1 MYGYNNNYKIKLT
14 EIEMEE
20 KYVKELDIEM
30 KEILDDTPIEEVIDY
45 YFKLLINVNIQKLNN
60 KVDIKETKTMVK
72 ERGYEVGCLV
82 QAVKYH
88 LEEKANKKLE
98 DGEIIEDYMGKL
110 DNGGAEFEGVD
121 TELIAVIDKEAE
133 IGEAEKNL
141 QDKASEAGVDLK
153 AFKSVVKKFVDDLDP
168 NKKIKPVDMVLEGM
182 IESYDLMLKNTKK
195 DIHKDISE

>member
-1 MYGYNNNYKIKLT
+1 
-14 EIEMEE
+14 MEE